1 MAETVKNDSSAK
13 VLLTSRLLLHIGIFQ
28 VSTLPIYF
36 WTTKRPSLFPTALL
50 PTSFTISSR
59 RSMHMI
65 PSRTKNEMQNKQRHT
80 FRELLQQRKL
90 KGIYE
95 GWGGGTDKGRN
106 VC

>member
-1 MAETVKNDSSAK
+1 
-13 VLLTSRLLLHIGIFQ
+13 
-28 VSTLPIYF
+28 
-36 WTTKRPSLFPTALL
+36 
-50 PTSFTISSR
+50 
-59 RSMHMI
+59 MI